1 MDVGVGLGIG
11 VSLVSRKDV
20 KSMTLAELLSNCGS
34 ILVALLRVDDFIDGN
49 ADDKLSV
56 LLALIPLTS
65 FSRLADFA

>member
-1 MDVGVGLGIG
+1 
-11 VSLVSRKDV
+11 
-20 KSMTLAELLSNCGS
+20 MTLAESLSNCGS
-34 ILVALLRVDDFIDGN
+34 IPVALLRADDSIDGN